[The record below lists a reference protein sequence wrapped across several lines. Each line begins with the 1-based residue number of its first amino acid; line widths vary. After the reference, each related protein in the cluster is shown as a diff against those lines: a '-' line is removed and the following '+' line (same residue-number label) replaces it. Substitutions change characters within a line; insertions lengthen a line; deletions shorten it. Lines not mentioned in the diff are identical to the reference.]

1 MYRLSGRSLHDHWH
15 VSVEPRLD
23 GGQFAPGVAAA
34 LFDQEISCI
43 GTLLGDRD
51 GLAGCLN
58 LFRFLSTTLPVPPRY
73 GLDQAIHN
81 VILHFGLI
89 ADMAAV
95 ENGWPVA
102 TIQHIPVSAVGMDTA
117 GIIRLADGR
126 APVIVHQYNRRAD
139 MTEAVRRAYGPIDG

>member
-1 MYRLSGRSLHDHWH
+1 MTIGTCPWNRDWMAAS
-15 VSVEPRLD
+15 
-23 GGQFAPGVAAA
+23 FAPGVAAA
-34 LFDQEISCI
+34 LFDREISCI

-51 GLAGCLN
+51 GLAGYLN